1 VFFLFKHIEELG
13 YNNARVR
20 LDRYTLER
28 DESRIIKDPVFLEYR
43 VGEVVQFNDFKKE
56 NPNLV
61 WYCIEDNKKIIDFD
75 QEQDR
80 MMLAGKWNL
89 GEIQKIVLAL
99 LVKEMQKQDM
109 FLFHGSAVRYNG
121 KNILF
126 MTGENNHGKT
136 MTLIESALRGAE
148 IIAGEGL
155 VINNEQE
162 VVTGSHD
169 VFLRKRVKGTERA
182 DIAESQTGW
191 KIFFEHLPP
200 QFERVK
206 GKIGRIDLIIL
217 PSIDGNFDTKV
228 TKLGQFESEYQTFS
242 CLSQSY
248 FLAHQILASG
258 IPMPNIDTKE
268 LRLKR
273 SAFCTDCFCKIPYYL
288 IMAKSPQ
295 ILFDQVEVIL
305 KEKK

>member
-1 VFFLFKHIEELG
+1 VFILFKHTEELG
-13 YNNARVR
+13 YNNVKLR

-28 DESRIIKDPVFLEYR
+28 DESKIIKDPVFLEYR
-43 VGEVVQFNDFKKE
+43 VGEIVQFSNFKKE
-56 NPNLV
+56 NPNLL
-61 WYCIEDNKKIIDFD
+61 WYCIEDSKKIIDFD

-80 MMLAGKWNL
+80 IILTGKWNL

-99 LVKEMQKQDM
+99 LAKEMQKQDM

-148 IIAGEGL
+148 IIAGEGV
-155 VINNEQE
+155 VIDNEQG
-162 VVTGSHD
+162 VVTGSHE
-169 VFLRKRVKGTERA
+169 VFLHKRVKGTERA

-191 KIFFEHLPP
+191 KVFFKHLP
-200 QFERVK
+200 QFKRVE
-206 GKIGRIDLIIL
+206 GKIGKINLIVL

-248 FLAHQILASG
+248 FLAHQILVSG

-273 SAFCTDCFCKIPYYL
+273 AAFCTDCFYKIPYYL
-288 IMAKSPQ
+288 IMAKNPQ